1 MEAVKPHR
9 ILVPYAPMENLLMT
23 IMLSVFRNEGM
34 DSNTWMRNVMMV
46 MRMMVMDA
54 VHHA

>member
-1 MEAVKPHR
+1 MKPR
-9 ILVPYAPMENLLMT
+9 KILVPYVLMENLL
-23 IMLSVFRNEGM
+23 IMIALFVLRSEEMGSSM
-34 DSNTWMRNVMMV
+34 MMRNVMMV